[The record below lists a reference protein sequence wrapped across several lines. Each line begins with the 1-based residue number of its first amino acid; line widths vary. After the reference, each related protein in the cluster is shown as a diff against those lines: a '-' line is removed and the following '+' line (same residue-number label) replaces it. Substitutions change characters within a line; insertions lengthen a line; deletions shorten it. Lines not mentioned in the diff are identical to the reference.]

1 MILHAEKLTKE
12 YEQGEK
18 RIRAVQNATFSI
30 EEGEFVAIV
39 GTSGSGKSTLLSMIG
54 GLERP
59 TSGEVLLDGEN
70 LYAASDN
77 RLSEIR
83 NRQIGFVFQNYGLL
97 PVLTLRE
104 NIMIPQLIAG
114 GGSKSYMEELFDL
127 LGLRNRLDHLP
138 SEASGGQ
145 QQRAAV
151 ARALVNQPKILLA
164 DEPTG
169 NLDKQS
175 AADLIGL
182 LLKTREKL
190 GQTILLVTHDP
201 DIAAK
206 ADRVLRMDGGVL
218 AEGVP
223 RRMP

>member
-1 MILHAEKLTKE
+1 MILNAVKLTKE

-18 RIRAVQNATFSI
+18 RIRAVQNATFSV

-39 GTSGSGKSTLLSMIG
+39 GTSGSGKSTLLSMLG

-59 TSGEVLLDGEN
+59 TSGEVFLDGEN

-83 NRQIGFVFQNYGLL
+83 NRQIGYVFQNYALL

-104 NIMIPQLIAG
+104 NILIPQLIAG

-127 LGLRNRLDHLP
+127 LRLRDRLDHLP

-175 AADLIGL
+175 AKELMDLL
-182 LLKTREKL
+182 METRKKPN
-190 GQTILLVTHDP
+190 QTIMLVTHDP
-201 DIAAK
+201 EIAAR
-206 ADRVLRMDGGVL
+206 ADRVLTMDGGVL
-218 AEGVP
+218 
-223 RRMP
+223 R

>member
-1 MILHAEKLTKE
+1 MILRAEKLTKE

-18 RIRAVQNATFSI
+18 RIRAVQNATFSV

-39 GTSGSGKSTLLSMIG
+39 GTSGSGKSTLLSMLG
-54 GLERP
+54 GLEKP

-83 NRQIGFVFQNYGLL
+83 NRQIGFVFQNYALL

-114 GGSKSYMEELFDL
+114 GGSKSYMEDLFDL
-127 LGLRNRLDHLP
+127 LGLRDRLDHLP

-175 AADLIGL
+175 AKELMDLL
-182 LLKTREKL
+182 METRKKL
-190 GQTILLVTHDP
+190 NQTILLVTHDP
-201 DIAAK
+201 EIAAR
-206 ADRVLRMDGGVL
+206 ADRVLTMDGGVL
-218 AEGVP
+218 SGDKP
-223 RRMP
+223 GKR

>member
-1 MILHAEKLTKE
+1 MILEAKKLTKE

-18 RIRAVQNATFSI
+18 RIRAVQNATFSV

-39 GTSGSGKSTLLSMIG
+39 GTSGSGKSTLLSMLG
-54 GLERP
+54 GLEKP

-83 NRQIGFVFQNYGLL
+83 NRQIGFVFQNYALL

-114 GGSKSYMEELFDL
+114 YGSKSYMEDLFDL
-127 LGLRNRLDHLP
+127 LGLRDRLDHLP

-175 AADLIGL
+175 AKELMDLL
-182 LLKTREKL
+182 METRKKL
-190 GQTILLVTHDP
+190 NQTILLVTHDP
-201 DIAAK
+201 EIAAR
-206 ADRVLRMDGGVL
+206 ADRVLTMDGGVL
-218 AEGVP
+218 SGGKP
-223 RRMP
+223 GRG

>member
-1 MILHAEKLTKE
+1 MILRAEKLTKE

-18 RIRAVQNATFSI
+18 RIRAVQNATFSV

-39 GTSGSGKSTLLSMIG
+39 GTSGSGKSTLLSMLG
-54 GLERP
+54 GLEKP

-83 NRQIGFVFQNYGLL
+83 NRQIGFVFQNYALL

-114 GGSKSYMEELFDL
+114 GGSKMYMEELFDL
-127 LGLRNRLDHLP
+127 LGLRDRLDHLP

-175 AADLIGL
+175 AKELMDLL
-182 LLKTREKL
+182 METRKKL
-190 GQTILLVTHDP
+190 NQTILLVTHDP
-201 DIAAK
+201 EIAAR
-206 ADRVLRMDGGVL
+206 ADRVLTMDGGVL
-218 AEGVP
+218 SGDKP
-223 RRMP
+223 GKR

>member
-114 GGSKSYMEELFDL
+114 GGSKRYMEELFDL

-206 ADRVLRMDGGVL
+206 ADRVLCMDGGVL
-218 AEGVP
+218 AKGFP
-223 RRMP
+223 GRTL

>member
-1 MILHAEKLTKE
+1 MILRAEKLTKE

-18 RIRAVQNATFSI
+18 RIRAVQNATFSV

-59 TSGEVLLDGEN
+59 TSGEVFLDGES
-70 LYAASDN
+70 LYTLSDN

-83 NRQIGFVFQNYGLL
+83 NRQIGYVFQNYALL

-104 NIMIPQLIAG
+104 NILIPQLIAG

-127 LGLRNRLDHLP
+127 LGLRDRLDHLP

-175 AADLIGL
+175 AKELMDLL
-182 LLKTREKL
+182 METRKKL
-190 GQTILLVTHDP
+190 NQTILLVTHDP
-201 DIAAK
+201 EIAAR
-206 ADRVLRMDGGVL
+206 ADRVLTMDGGVL
-218 AEGVP
+218 
-223 RRMP
+223 R

>member
-1 MILHAEKLTKE
+1 MILNAVKLTKE

-18 RIRAVQNATFSI
+18 RIRAVQNATFSV
-30 EEGEFVAIV
+30 EEGEFAAIV

-59 TSGEVLLDGEN
+59 TSGEVFLDGES
-70 LYAASDN
+70 LYTLSDN

-83 NRQIGFVFQNYGLL
+83 NRQIGYVFQNYALL

-104 NIMIPQLIAG
+104 NILIPQLIAG

-127 LGLRNRLDHLP
+127 LGLRDRLDHLP

-175 AADLIGL
+175 AKELMDLL
-182 LLKTREKL
+182 METRKKL
-190 GQTILLVTHDP
+190 NQTILLVTHDP
-201 DIAAK
+201 EIAAR
-206 ADRVLRMDGGVL
+206 ADRVLTMDGGVL
-218 AEGVP
+218 SGEKQARG
-223 RRMP
+223 

>member
-1 MILHAEKLTKE
+1 MILRAEKLTKE

-18 RIRAVQNATFSI
+18 RIRAVQNATFSV
-30 EEGEFVAIV
+30 EEGEFVTIV
-39 GTSGSGKSTLLSMIG
+39 GTSGSGKSTLLSMLG
-54 GLERP
+54 GLEKP

-83 NRQIGFVFQNYGLL
+83 NRQIGFVFQNYALL

-114 GGSKSYMEELFDL
+114 GGSKMYMEELFDL
-127 LGLRNRLDHLP
+127 LGLRDRLDHLP

-151 ARALVNQPKILLA
+151 ARALVNQPKELMDLLM
-164 DEPTG
+164 E
-169 NLDKQS
+169 
-175 AADLIGL
+175 
-182 LLKTREKL
+182 TRKKL
-190 GQTILLVTHDP
+190 NQTILLVTHDP
-201 DIAAK
+201 EIAAA
-206 ADRVLRMDGGVL
+206 ADRVLTMDGGVL
-218 AEGVP
+218 SGGKP
-223 RRMP
+223 GRG

>member
-1 MILHAEKLTKE
+1 MIREAKKLTKE

-18 RIRAVQNATFSI
+18 RIRAVQNATFSV

-39 GTSGSGKSTLLSMIG
+39 GTSGSGKSTLLSMLG
-54 GLERP
+54 GLEKP

-83 NRQIGFVFQNYGLL
+83 NRQIGFVFQNYALL

-114 GGSKSYMEELFDL
+114 GGSKSYMEDLFDL
-127 LGLRNRLDHLP
+127 LGLRDRLDHLP

-206 ADRVLRMDGGVL
+206 ADRVLCMDGGRL
-218 AEGVP
+218 I
-223 RRMP
+223 R

>member
-1 MILHAEKLTKE
+1 MILRAEKLTKE

-18 RIRAVQNATFSI
+18 RIRAVQNATFSV

-39 GTSGSGKSTLLSMIG
+39 GTSGSGKSTLLSMLG
-54 GLERP
+54 GLEKP

-83 NRQIGFVFQNYGLL
+83 NRQIGFVFQNYALL

-114 GGSKSYMEELFDL
+114 GGSKSYMEDLFDL
-127 LGLRNRLDHLP
+127 LGLRDRLDHLP

-175 AADLIGL
+175 AKELMAL
-182 LLKTREKL
+182 LTETRKKL
-190 GQTILLVTHDP
+190 NQTVLLVTHDP
-201 DIAAK
+201 EIAAA
-206 ADRVLRMDGGVL
+206 ADRVLTMDGGVL
-218 AEGVP
+218 SGDKQGK
-223 RRMP
+223 R

>member
-1 MILHAEKLTKE
+1 MILEAKKLTKE

-18 RIRAVQNATFSI
+18 RIRAVQNATFSV

-39 GTSGSGKSTLLSMIG
+39 GTSGSGKSTLLSMLG
-54 GLERP
+54 GLEKP

-83 NRQIGFVFQNYGLL
+83 NRQIGFVFQNYALL

-114 GGSKSYMEELFDL
+114 GGSKSYMEDLFDL
-127 LGLRNRLDHLP
+127 LGLRDRLDHLP

-175 AADLIGL
+175 AKELMDLL
-182 LLKTREKL
+182 METRKKL
-190 GQTILLVTHDP
+190 NQTILLVTHDP
-201 DIAAK
+201 EIAAR
-206 ADRVLRMDGGVL
+206 ADRVLTMDGGVL
-218 AEGVP
+218 SGGKP
-223 RRMP
+223 GRG

>member
-1 MILHAEKLTKE
+1 MILNAVKLTKE

-18 RIRAVQNATFSI
+18 RIRAVQNATFSV
-30 EEGEFVAIV
+30 EEGEFAAIV

-59 TSGEVLLDGEN
+59 TSGEVFLDGES
-70 LYAASDN
+70 LYTLSDN

-83 NRQIGFVFQNYGLL
+83 NRQIGYVFQNYALL

-104 NIMIPQLIAG
+104 NILIPQLIAG

-127 LGLRNRLDHLP
+127 LGLRDRLDHLP

-175 AADLIGL
+175 AKELMDLL
-182 LLKTREKL
+182 METRKKL
-190 GQTILLVTHDP
+190 NQTILLVTHDP
-201 DIAAK
+201 EIAAR
-206 ADRVLRMDGGVL
+206 ADRVLTMDGGVL
-218 AEGVP
+218 
-223 RRMP
+223 R

>member
-1 MILHAEKLTKE
+1 MILRAEKLTKE

-18 RIRAVQNATFSI
+18 RIRAVQNATFSV

-39 GTSGSGKSTLLSMIG
+39 GTSGSGKSTLLSMLG
-54 GLERP
+54 GLEKP

-83 NRQIGFVFQNYGLL
+83 NRQIGFVFQNYALL

-114 GGSKSYMEELFDL
+114 GGSKSYMEDLFDL
-127 LGLRNRLDHLP
+127 LGLRDRLDHLP

-175 AADLIGL
+175 AKELMDLL
-182 LLKTREKL
+182 METRKKL
-190 GQTILLVTHDP
+190 NQTILLVTHDP
-201 DIAAK
+201 EIAAA
-206 ADRVLRMDGGVL
+206 ADRVLTMDGGVL
-218 AEGVP
+218 SGEKQARG
-223 RRMP
+223 

>member
-1 MILHAEKLTKE
+1 MILRAEKLTKE

-18 RIRAVQNATFSI
+18 RIRAVQNATFSV

-39 GTSGSGKSTLLSMIG
+39 GTSGSGKSTLLSMLG
-54 GLERP
+54 GLEKP

-83 NRQIGFVFQNYGLL
+83 NRQIGFVFQNYALL

-114 GGSKSYMEELFDL
+114 GGSKSYMEDLFDL
-127 LGLRNRLDHLP
+127 LGLRDRLDHLP

-218 AEGVP
+218 SE
-223 RRMP
+223 R

>member
-1 MILHAEKLTKE
+1 MILRAEKLTKE

-18 RIRAVQNATFSI
+18 RIRAVQNATFSV

-39 GTSGSGKSTLLSMIG
+39 GTSGSGKSTLLSMLG
-54 GLERP
+54 GLEKP

-70 LYAASDN
+70 LYGASDN

-83 NRQIGFVFQNYGLL
+83 NRQIGFVFQNYALL

-114 GGSKSYMEELFDL
+114 GGSKTYMEDLFDL
-127 LGLRNRLDHLP
+127 LGLRDRLDHLP

-175 AADLIGL
+175 SKELMDLL
-182 LLKTREKL
+182 METRKKL
-190 GQTILLVTHDP
+190 NQTILLVTHDP
-201 DIAAK
+201 EIAAA
-206 ADRVLRMDGGVL
+206 ADRVLTMDGGVL
-218 AEGVP
+218 SGEKQARG
-223 RRMP
+223 

>member
-1 MILHAEKLTKE
+1 MILQADKLTKT

-18 RIRAVQNATFSI
+18 RIFAVRNATFSM
-30 EEGEFVAIV
+30 EEGEFAAIV
-39 GTSGSGKSTLLSMIG
+39 GTSGSGKSTLLSMLG
-54 GLERP
+54 GIERP
-59 TSGEVLLDGEN
+59 TSGEVILDGEN
-70 LYAASDN
+70 LYEARDD

-83 NRQIGFVFQNYGLL
+83 NRHIGFVFQNYQLL

-104 NIMIPQLIAG
+104 NILIPQMIAG
-114 GGSKSYMEELFDL
+114 GGSQYYMEELCDM
-127 LGLRNRLDHLP
+127 LGLRDRLDHLP

-151 ARALVNQPKILLA
+151 ARALVNKPKILLA

-175 AADLIGL
+175 AKELLDL
-182 LLKTREKL
+182 LLETRKKL

-201 DIAAK
+201 EIAAR
-206 ADRVLRMDGGVL
+206 ADRVLTMDGGIL
-218 AEGVP
+218 AQI
-223 RRMP
+223 

>member
-1 MILHAEKLTKE
+1 MILRAEKLTKE

-18 RIRAVQNATFSI
+18 RIRAVQNATFSV

-39 GTSGSGKSTLLSMIG
+39 GTSGSGKSTLLSMLG
-54 GLERP
+54 GLEKP

-83 NRQIGFVFQNYGLL
+83 NRQIGFVFQNYALL

-114 GGSKSYMEELFDL
+114 GGSKSYMEDLFDL
-127 LGLRNRLDHLP
+127 LGLRDRLDHLP

-206 ADRVLRMDGGVL
+206 ADRVLCMDGGRL
-218 AEGVP
+218 I
-223 RRMP
+223 R

>member
-114 GGSKSYMEELFDL
+114 GGSKMYMEDLFDL
-127 LGLRNRLDHLP
+127 LGLRDRLDHLP

-175 AADLIGL
+175 AKELMDLL
-182 LLKTREKL
+182 METRKKL
-190 GQTILLVTHDP
+190 NQTILLVTHDP
-201 DIAAK
+201 EIAAR
-206 ADRVLRMDGGVL
+206 ADRVLTMDGGVL
-218 AEGVP
+218 SGEKQARG
-223 RRMP
+223 

>member
-1 MILHAEKLTKE
+1 MILEAKKLTKE

-18 RIRAVQNATFSI
+18 RIRAVQNATFSV

-39 GTSGSGKSTLLSMIG
+39 GTSGSGKSTLLSMLG
-54 GLERP
+54 GLEKP

-83 NRQIGFVFQNYGLL
+83 NRQIGFVFQNYALL

-114 GGSKSYMEELFDL
+114 GGSKMYMEELFDL
-127 LGLRNRLDHLP
+127 LGLRDRLDHLP

-175 AADLIGL
+175 AKELMDLL
-182 LLKTREKL
+182 METRKKL
-190 GQTILLVTHDP
+190 NQTILLVTHDP
-201 DIAAK
+201 EIAAR
-206 ADRVLRMDGGVL
+206 ADRVLTMDGGVL
-218 AEGVP
+218 SGGKP
-223 RRMP
+223 GRG

>member
-1 MILHAEKLTKE
+1 MILRAEKLTKE

-18 RIRAVQNATFSI
+18 RIRAVQNATFSV

-39 GTSGSGKSTLLSMIG
+39 GTSGSGKSTLLSMLG
-54 GLERP
+54 GLEKP

-83 NRQIGFVFQNYGLL
+83 NRQIGFVFQNYALL

-114 GGSKSYMEELFDL
+114 GGSKMYMEELFDL
-127 LGLRNRLDHLP
+127 LGLRDRLDHLP

-175 AADLIGL
+175 AKELMDLL
-182 LLKTREKL
+182 METRKKL
-190 GQTILLVTHDP
+190 NQTILLVTHDP
-201 DIAAK
+201 EIAAA
-206 ADRVLRMDGGVL
+206 ADRVLTMDGGVL
-218 AEGVP
+218 SGEKQARG
-223 RRMP
+223 

>member
-1 MILHAEKLTKE
+1 MDQAGICAES
-12 YEQGEK
+12 
-18 RIRAVQNATFSI
+18 A
-30 EEGEFVAIV
+30 
-39 GTSGSGKSTLLSMIG
+39 GS
-54 GLERP
+54 
-59 TSGEVLLDGEN
+59 
-70 LYAASDN
+70 
-77 RLSEIR
+77 
-83 NRQIGFVFQNYGLL
+83 
-97 PVLTLRE
+97 
-104 NIMIPQLIAG
+104 AG
-114 GGSKSYMEELFDL
+114 
-127 LGLRNRLDHLP
+127 RLDHLP

-206 ADRVLRMDGGVL
+206 ADRVLRMDDGRL
-218 AEGVP
+218 IP
-223 RRMP
+223 

>member
-1 MILHAEKLTKE
+1 MILEAKKLTKE

-18 RIRAVQNATFSI
+18 RIRAVQNATFSV
-30 EEGEFVAIV
+30 EEGEFAAVV
-39 GTSGSGKSTLLSMIG
+39 GTSGSGKSTLLSMLG

-83 NRQIGFVFQNYGLL
+83 NRQIGFVFQNYGLR

-127 LGLRNRLDHLP
+127 LGLRDRLDHLP

-175 AADLIGL
+175 AAELIDL

-206 ADRVLRMDGGVL
+206 ADRVFRMDGGVL
-218 AEGVP
+218 S
-223 RRMP
+223 RS

>member
-1 MILHAEKLTKE
+1 MILEAKKLTKE

-18 RIRAVQNATFSI
+18 RIRAVQNATFSV

-39 GTSGSGKSTLLSMIG
+39 GTSGSGKSTLLSMLG
-54 GLERP
+54 GLEKP

-83 NRQIGFVFQNYGLL
+83 NRQIGFVFQNYALL

-114 GGSKSYMEELFDL
+114 GGSKSYMEDLFDL
-127 LGLRNRLDHLP
+127 LGLRDRLDHLP

-175 AADLIGL
+175 AKELMDLL
-182 LLKTREKL
+182 METRKKL
-190 GQTILLVTHDP
+190 NQTILLVTHDP
-201 DIAAK
+201 EIAAA
-206 ADRVLRMDGGVL
+206 ADRVLTMDGGVL
-218 AEGVP
+218 SGEKPGK
-223 RRMP
+223 R

>member
-1 MILHAEKLTKE
+1 MILNAVKLTKE

-18 RIRAVQNATFSI
+18 RIRAVQNATFSV

-39 GTSGSGKSTLLSMIG
+39 GTSGSGKSTLLSMLG

-59 TSGEVLLDGEN
+59 TSGEVFLDGES
-70 LYAASDN
+70 LYTLSDN

-83 NRQIGFVFQNYGLL
+83 NRQIGYVFQNYALL

-104 NIMIPQLIAG
+104 NILIPQLIAG

-127 LGLRNRLDHLP
+127 LRLRDRLDHLP

-175 AADLIGL
+175 AKELMDLL
-182 LLKTREKL
+182 METRKKL
-190 GQTILLVTHDP
+190 NQTILLVTHDP
-201 DIAAK
+201 EIAAR
-206 ADRVLRMDGGVL
+206 ADRVLTMDGGVL
-218 AEGVP
+218 
-223 RRMP
+223 R

>member
-1 MILHAEKLTKE
+1 MILRAEKLTKE

-18 RIRAVQNATFSI
+18 RIRAVQNATFSV

-39 GTSGSGKSTLLSMIG
+39 GTSGSGKSTLLSMLG

-59 TSGEVLLDGEN
+59 TSGEVFLDGES
-70 LYAASDN
+70 LYTLSDN

-83 NRQIGFVFQNYGLL
+83 NRQIGYVFQNYALL

-104 NIMIPQLIAG
+104 NILIPQLIAG

-127 LGLRNRLDHLP
+127 LRLRDRLDHLP
-138 SEASGGQ
+138 SETSGGQ

-175 AADLIGL
+175 AKELMDLL
-182 LLKTREKL
+182 METRKKL
-190 GQTILLVTHDP
+190 NQTILLVTHDP
-201 DIAAK
+201 EIAAR
-206 ADRVLRMDGGVL
+206 ADRVLTMDGGVL
-218 AEGVP
+218 
-223 RRMP
+223 R

>member
-1 MILHAEKLTKE
+1 MILNAVKLTKE

-18 RIRAVQNATFSI
+18 RIRAVQNATFSV

-39 GTSGSGKSTLLSMIG
+39 GTSGSGKSTLLSMLG

-59 TSGEVLLDGEN
+59 TSGEVFLDGES
-70 LYAASDN
+70 LYTLSDN

-83 NRQIGFVFQNYGLL
+83 NRQIGFVFQNYALL

-114 GGSKSYMEELFDL
+114 GGSKSYMEDLFDL
-127 LGLRNRLDHLP
+127 LGLRDRLDHLP

-175 AADLIGL
+175 AKELMDLL
-182 LLKTREKL
+182 METRKKL
-190 GQTILLVTHDP
+190 NQTILLVTHDP
-201 DIAAK
+201 EIAAR
-206 ADRVLRMDGGVL
+206 ADRVLTMDGGVL
-218 AEGVP
+218 
-223 RRMP
+223 R

>member
-1 MILHAEKLTKE
+1 MILEAKKLTKE

-18 RIRAVQNATFSI
+18 RIRAVQNATFSV

-39 GTSGSGKSTLLSMIG
+39 GTSGSGKSTLLSMLG
-54 GLERP
+54 GLEKP

-83 NRQIGFVFQNYGLL
+83 NRQIGFVFQNYALL

-114 GGSKSYMEELFDL
+114 GGSKMYMEDLFDL
-127 LGLRNRLDHLP
+127 LGLRDRLDHLP

-175 AADLIGL
+175 AKELMDLL
-182 LLKTREKL
+182 METRKKL
-190 GQTILLVTHDP
+190 NQTILLVTHDP
-201 DIAAK
+201 EIAAA
-206 ADRVLRMDGGVL
+206 ADRVLTMDGGVL
-218 AEGVP
+218 SGDKP
-223 RRMP
+223 GKR

>member
-1 MILHAEKLTKE
+1 MILRAEKLTKE

-18 RIRAVQNATFSI
+18 RIRAVQNATFSV

-39 GTSGSGKSTLLSMIG
+39 GTSGSGKSTLLSMLG
-54 GLERP
+54 GLEKP

-83 NRQIGFVFQNYGLL
+83 NRQIGFVFQNYALL

-114 GGSKSYMEELFDL
+114 GGSKSYMEDLFDL
-127 LGLRNRLDHLP
+127 LGLRDRLDHLP

-206 ADRVLRMDGGVL
+206 ADRVLCMDGGVL
-218 AEGVP
+218 SGGKP
-223 RRMP
+223 GRG

>member
-1 MILHAEKLTKE
+1 MILRAEKLTKE

-18 RIRAVQNATFSI
+18 RIRAVQNATFSV

-83 NRQIGFVFQNYGLL
+83 NRQIGFVFQNYALL

-114 GGSKSYMEELFDL
+114 GGSKSYMEDLFDL
-127 LGLRNRLDHLP
+127 LGLRDRLDHLP

-206 ADRVLRMDGGVL
+206 ADRVLCMDGGRL
-218 AEGVP
+218 I
-223 RRMP
+223 R

>member
-1 MILHAEKLTKE
+1 MILRAEKLTKE

-18 RIRAVQNATFSI
+18 RIRAVQNATFSV

-39 GTSGSGKSTLLSMIG
+39 GTSGSGKSTLLSMLG
-54 GLERP
+54 GLEKP

-83 NRQIGFVFQNYGLL
+83 NRQIGFVFQNYALL

-104 NIMIPQLIAG
+104 NILIPQLIAG
-114 GGSKSYMEELFDL
+114 GGSKTYMEELFDL
-127 LGLRNRLDHLP
+127 LGLRDRLDHLP

-175 AADLIGL
+175 AKELMDLL
-182 LLKTREKL
+182 METRKKL
-190 GQTILLVTHDP
+190 NQTILLVTHDP
-201 DIAAK
+201 EIAAR
-206 ADRVLRMDGGVL
+206 ADRVLTMDGGVL
-218 AEGVP
+218 SGEKQARG
-223 RRMP
+223 

>member
-218 AEGVP
+218 AEGE
-223 RRMP
+223 RRQTL

>member
-1 MILHAEKLTKE
+1 MILRAEKLTKE

-18 RIRAVQNATFSI
+18 RIRAVQNATFPV

-39 GTSGSGKSTLLSMIG
+39 GTSGSGKSTLLSMLG
-54 GLERP
+54 GLEKP

-83 NRQIGFVFQNYGLL
+83 NRQIGFVFQNYALL

-114 GGSKSYMEELFDL
+114 GGSKTYMEDLFDL
-127 LGLRNRLDHLP
+127 LGLRDRLDHLP

-175 AADLIGL
+175 AKELMDLL
-182 LLKTREKL
+182 METRKKL
-190 GQTILLVTHDP
+190 NQTILLVTHDP
-201 DIAAK
+201 EIAAA
-206 ADRVLRMDGGVL
+206 ADRVLTMDGGVL
-218 AEGVP
+218 SGEKQARG
-223 RRMP
+223 

>member
-1 MILHAEKLTKE
+1 MILRAEKLTKE

-18 RIRAVQNATFSI
+18 RIRAVQNATFSV

-39 GTSGSGKSTLLSMIG
+39 GTSGSGKSTLLSMLG
-54 GLERP
+54 GLEKP

-83 NRQIGFVFQNYGLL
+83 NRQIGFVFQNYALL

-114 GGSKSYMEELFDL
+114 GGSKSYMEDLFDL
-127 LGLRNRLDHLP
+127 LGLRDRLDHLP

-151 ARALVNQPKILLA
+151 ARALVNKPKILLA

-175 AADLIGL
+175 AKELMAL
-182 LLKTREKL
+182 LTETRRKL
-190 GQTILLVTHDP
+190 NQTILLVTHDP
-201 DIAAK
+201 EIAAA
-206 ADRVLRMDGGVL
+206 ADRVLTMDGGVL
-218 AEGVP
+218 SGDKP
-223 RRMP
+223 GKR

>member
-1 MILHAEKLTKE
+1 MILNAVKLTKE

-18 RIRAVQNATFSI
+18 RIRAVQNATFSV

-39 GTSGSGKSTLLSMIG
+39 GTSGSGKSTLLSMLG

-59 TSGEVLLDGEN
+59 TSGEVFLDGEN

-83 NRQIGFVFQNYGLL
+83 NRQIGYVFQNYALL

-104 NIMIPQLIAG
+104 NILIPQLIAG

-127 LGLRNRLDHLP
+127 LRLRDRLDHLP

-175 AADLIGL
+175 AKELMDLL
-182 LLKTREKL
+182 METRKKPN
-190 GQTILLVTHDP
+190 QTILLVTHDP
-201 DIAAK
+201 EIAAR
-206 ADRVLRMDGGVL
+206 ADRVLTMDGGVL
-218 AEGVP
+218 
-223 RRMP
+223 R

>member
-1 MILHAEKLTKE
+1 MILEAKKLTKE

-18 RIRAVQNATFSI
+18 RIRAVQNATFSV

-39 GTSGSGKSTLLSMIG
+39 GTSGSGKSTLLSMLG
-54 GLERP
+54 GLEKP

-83 NRQIGFVFQNYGLL
+83 NRQIGFVFQNYALL

-114 GGSKSYMEELFDL
+114 GGSKSYMEDLFDL
-127 LGLRNRLDHLP
+127 LGLRDRLDHLP

-145 QQRAAV
+145 QQRAAM

-175 AADLIGL
+175 AKELMDLL
-182 LLKTREKL
+182 METRKKL
-190 GQTILLVTHDP
+190 NQTILLVTHDP
-201 DIAAK
+201 EIAAR
-206 ADRVLRMDGGVL
+206 ADRVLTMDGGVL
-218 AEGVP
+218 SGEKQARG
-223 RRMP
+223 

>member
-1 MILHAEKLTKE
+1 MILEVKKLTKE

-18 RIRAVQNATFSI
+18 RIRAVQNATFSV

-39 GTSGSGKSTLLSMIG
+39 GTSGSGKSTLLSMLG
-54 GLERP
+54 GLEKP

-83 NRQIGFVFQNYGLL
+83 NRQIGFVFQNYALL

-114 GGSKSYMEELFDL
+114 GGSKTYMEDLFDL
-127 LGLRNRLDHLP
+127 LGLRDRLDHLP

-175 AADLIGL
+175 AMELMDLL
-182 LLKTREKL
+182 METRKKL
-190 GQTILLVTHDP
+190 NQTILLVTHDP
-201 DIAAK
+201 EIAAR
-206 ADRVLRMDGGVL
+206 ADRVLTMDGGVL
-218 AEGVP
+218 SVGKP
-223 RRMP
+223 GRG

>member
-1 MILHAEKLTKE
+1 MILEAKKLTKE

-18 RIRAVQNATFSI
+18 RIRAVQNATFSV
-30 EEGEFVAIV
+30 EDGEFVVIV
-39 GTSGSGKSTLLSMIG
+39 GTSGSGKSTLLSMLG
-54 GLERP
+54 GLEKP

-83 NRQIGFVFQNYGLL
+83 NRQIGFVFQNYALL

-114 GGSKSYMEELFDL
+114 GGSKMYMEDLFDL
-127 LGLRNRLDHLP
+127 LGLRDRLDHLP

-175 AADLIGL
+175 AKELMDLL
-182 LLKTREKL
+182 METRKKL
-190 GQTILLVTHDP
+190 NQTILLVTHDP
-201 DIAAK
+201 EIAAA
-206 ADRVLRMDGGVL
+206 ADRVLTMDGGVL
-218 AEGVP
+218 SGGKP
-223 RRMP
+223 GRG